1 MTLLTA
7 VALAASLNPETAT
20 DEKLGFGTAQE
31 AEGMVAKAVA
41 HIKSVGTEKAYQDFT
56 NKAPDCV
63 DRDLYVVVYDLEGR
77 VLAHAQQASL
87 VGQSLLDLQG
97 PDGNPWIKERV
108 RLARSKNKFWQ
119 NYQFRDPITKK
130 TLTKSTYCERVE
142 STAVCAGI
150 YKRN

>member
-1 MTLLTA
+1 MEKPWRVLLFA
-7 VALAASLNPETAT
+7 AGALAP
-20 DEKLGFGTAQE
+20 E
-31 AEGMVAKAVA
+31 AEAMVAKAVA

-56 NKAPDCV
+56 DKAPDYV

-77 VLAHAQQASL
+77 VLAHGQQASL
-87 VGQSLLDLQG
+87 VGQNLLELQG

-108 RLARSKNKFWQ
+108 RLARSKNKFWHD
-119 NYQFRDPITKK
+119 YQFRDPITKK
-130 TLTKSTYCERVE
+130 TLTKSTYCERVA